1 MVPRQNGM
9 LKCSD
14 IIRTFVKL
22 GQHGFEYYF
31 QGFKKEKKSHPSGCV
46 FVFVFVLVD
55 VRQEM
60 LEEAQRKLMNLL
72 NSTEGKID
80 K

>member
-1 MVPRQNGM
+1 M
-9 LKCSD
+9 L
-14 IIRTFVKL
+14 L
-22 GQHGFEYYF
+22 L
-31 QGFKKEKKSHPSGCV
+31 CV
-46 FVFVFVLVD
+46 TVD

>member
-1 MVPRQNGM
+1 MTAMKDKITHNTQTGA
-9 LKCSD
+9 
-14 IIRTFVKL
+14 
-22 GQHGFEYYF
+22 
-31 QGFKKEKKSHPSGCV
+31 CV
-46 FVFVFVLVD
+46 CFAVD

-72 NSTEGKID
+72 NTTEGKVD

>member
-1 MVPRQNGM
+1 MF
-9 LKCSD
+9 L
-14 IIRTFVKL
+14 FV
-22 GQHGFEYYF
+22 
-31 QGFKKEKKSHPSGCV
+31 
-46 FVFVFVLVD
+46 VD

-60 LEEAQRKLMNLL
+60 LDEAQKKLMNLL

>member
-1 MVPRQNGM
+1 M
-9 LKCSD
+9 
-14 IIRTFVKL
+14 
-22 GQHGFEYYF
+22 
-31 QGFKKEKKSHPSGCV
+31 CV
-46 FVFVFVLVD
+46 AVE

-60 LEEAQRKLMNLL
+60 LEEAQKKLMNLL